1 MKNGLFKILIPFL
14 VVTMAFSMVSC
25 EKEKD
30 NSTISYQLQQSWNVT
45 SIKTNYHSAVGDS
58 ISVYEGAH
66 NDTFQFKTDNSFI
79 SIIGGDTTTSKYSII
94 SNTRLQIDSEY
105 YSIMN
110 FTRNSL
116 VLYAKEGTPD
126 IYFEITVTLRK

>member
-25 EKEKD
+25 KKEKD
-30 NSTISYQLQQSWNVT
+30 SSSISYQLQQSWNVT
-45 SIKTNYHSAVGDS
+45 SIKTNYHSALGDS
-58 ISVYEGAH
+58 INVYKGAQ
-66 NDTFQFKTDNSFI
+66 NDTFHFRTDNSFI

-94 SNTRLQIDSEY
+94 SNTRIQIDNEY

-116 VLYAKEGTPD
+116 VLYAKEGIPD
-126 IYFEITVTLRK
+126 SYFEITVTLRK